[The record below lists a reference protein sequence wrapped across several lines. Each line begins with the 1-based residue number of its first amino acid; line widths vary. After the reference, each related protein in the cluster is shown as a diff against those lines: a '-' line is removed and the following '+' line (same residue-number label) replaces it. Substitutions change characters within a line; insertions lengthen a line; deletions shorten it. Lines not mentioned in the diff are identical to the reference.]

1 MSKWGGWSYNG
12 SREKS
17 EGDGCPYLREPVKLE
32 VNPKKKKLAIKLGFD
47 ESLTWAP
54 HTCI

>member
-1 MSKWGGWSYNG
+1 MTLEKNQ
-12 SREKS
+12 REM
-17 EGDGCPYLREPVKLE
+17 GVCTVKLE